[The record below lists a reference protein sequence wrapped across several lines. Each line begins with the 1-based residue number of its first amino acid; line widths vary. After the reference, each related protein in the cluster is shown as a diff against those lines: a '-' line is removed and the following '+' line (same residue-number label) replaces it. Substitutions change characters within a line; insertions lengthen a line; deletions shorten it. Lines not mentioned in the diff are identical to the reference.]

1 MTLEH
6 HLERQLAGAVADN
19 IRRTTPKFHWA
30 HRKPFAS
37 YVAGAVAV
45 LFAMVVVLGLV
56 AVAMS
61 KRADAHAVYPLDS
74 KAVHP

>member
-1 MTLEH
+1 MTLEN
-6 HLERQLAGAVADN
+6 HLERQLARAVADN
-19 IRRTTPKFHWA
+19 IRRTTPKFHWM

-45 LFAMVVVLGLV
+45 LFAMFLVLGLV
-56 AVAMS
+56 ATAMS

-74 KAVHP
+74 KAVQP

>member
-1 MTLEH
+1 MTLEN

-19 IRRTTPKFHWA
+19 IRRTTPKFHWVS
-30 HRKPFAS
+30 RQTS
-37 YVAGAVAV
+37 TRYVAGALAV
-45 LFAMVVVLGLV
+45 LVAMFLVLGLV
-56 AVAMS
+56 AAAMS